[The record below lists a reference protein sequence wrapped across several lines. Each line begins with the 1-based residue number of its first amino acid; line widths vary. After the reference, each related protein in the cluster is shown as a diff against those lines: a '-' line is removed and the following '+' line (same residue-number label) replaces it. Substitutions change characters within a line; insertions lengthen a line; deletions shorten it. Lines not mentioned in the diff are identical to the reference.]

1 MLDDLMTEI
10 EAITVT
16 AEDLNVKINPD
27 TKYFE
32 QSIEAI
38 QQATKF
44 ADLIKSQENEA
55 LVV

>member
-44 ADLIKSQENEA
+44 AELIKSQENEA

>member
-1 MLDDLMTEI
+1 MLDDLMAEI
-10 EAITVT
+10 QTITVT
-16 AEDLNVKINPD
+16 AEDLNVKVNPD

-44 ADLIKSQENEA
+44 TELIKTQEN
-55 LVV
+55 

>member
-10 EAITVT
+10 QAIMVT
-16 AEDLNVKINPD
+16 AEDLNVKVNPD

-38 QQATKF
+38 Q
-44 ADLIKSQENEA
+44 
-55 LVV
+55 

>member
-1 MLDDLMTEI
+1 MTEI

-27 TKYFE
+27 NKYFE

-44 ADLIKSQENEA
+44 AELIKSQENEA